1 MKFTSTK
8 NISFFR
14 LEHHNV
20 TRRDA
25 TPRRASSL
33 FIQLSGSDV
42 ENSTGATRRT
52 RRGARSAA
60 HGTAEEQST
69 AKALRHTLRTAEPS
83 VVAVPWVCEVRL
95 HFFLSIHNLLN
106 RSQRQELWS
115 YVNKY
120 DCFNVKKQTSL
131 DMTKI
136 ASETKCTIV
145 VVGDSRTGKS
155 ALLHRFVHKS
165 FQPVR
170 HILLLSFKYVVLTI
184 DIFFDN
190 QLLRLDRFK

>member
-1 MKFTSTK
+1 MLR
-8 NISFFR
+8 IVPALAAAR
-14 LEHHNV
+14 
-20 TRRDA
+20 A
-25 TPRRASSL
+25 TAL
-33 FIQLSGSDV
+33 
-42 ENSTGATRRT
+42 GARRT
-52 RRGARSAA
+52 VWQRS
-60 HGTAEEQST
+60 
-69 AKALRHTLRTAEPS
+69 R
-83 VVAVPWVCEVRL
+83 AVPLNWATLYV
-95 HFFLSIHNLLN
+95 LLN
-106 RSQRQELWS
+106 RQSLQYRESVRYVHTFFWVFILYSTAVKDKKLWIMI
-115 YVNKY
+115 VLMWI
-120 DCFNVKKQTSL
+120 VIVLMWKKQTSL